1 MISHWKATTLTLRLK
16 PLSQYENSYPDTGMN
31 PRISLIVAMA
41 RNRVIGVN
49 NTLPWHLP
57 ADLKHFKALTMSH
70 HIVMG
75 RKTYESIGKPLP
87 GRTSVVVTRN
97 ASYVAPGV
105 IVVSS
110 LEAAIA
116 ACGKDD
122 EIFVIGGAELY
133 RQAINIAD
141 RIYLTEID
149 ADISGDAH
157 FTEFDSKSWQETAR
171 ESHAA
176 DEKNLYSYHFVVY
189 DRKR

>member
-1 MISHWKATTLTLRLK
+1 MK
-16 PLSQYENSYPDTGMN
+16 P
-31 PRISLIVAMA
+31 RVSLIVAMA
-41 RNRVIGVN
+41 RNRVIGIN

-57 ADLKHFKALTMSH
+57 ADLKHFKALTMGH

-97 ASYVAPGV
+97 ADYAQPGV
-105 IVVSS
+105 IVVNS

-116 ACGKDD
+116 ACGDD
-122 EIFVIGGAELY
+122 AEIFVIGGAELY
-133 RQAINIAD
+133 RQAIVLAD

-157 FTEFDSKSWQETAR
+157 FTELDRNLWLETER
-171 ESHAA
+171 ISHAP
-176 DEKNLYSYHFVVY
+176 DEKNLHPYQFVVY

>member
-1 MISHWKATTLTLRLK
+1 MK
-16 PLSQYENSYPDTGMN
+16 P
-31 PRISLIVAMA
+31 RVSLIVAMA
-41 RNRVIGVN
+41 RNRVIGAN

-57 ADLKHFKALTMSH
+57 ADLRHFKTLTMGH

-97 ASYVAPGV
+97 VDYAPSDV
-105 IVVSS
+105 IVVNS
-110 LEAAIA
+110 LESAIA
-116 ACGKDD
+116 ACGNDE

-133 RQAINIAD
+133 RQAITLAD

-157 FTEFDSKSWQETAR
+157 FTEFDRKLWQEAGR
-171 ESHAA
+171 VSHAP
-176 DEKNLYSYHFVVY
+176 DEKNAHAFHFVVY
-189 DRKR
+189 ERKL